1 MKIKNLVLSSTAA
14 LALFAISTTVANA
27 DTYTVKAGDTVSE
40 IALAHNT
47 SVSAIEKANKLAN
60 VNLIFVGDKLEVNGS
75 TTTTTSAATSAAPQ
89 SATSQATSS
98 AASTATSASAT
109 SASSQS
115 VASQASSS
123 AATSAA
129 SSSATSSAATSSAA
143 TSSTASSAATSSVAT
158 SAASSASSTSSAASQ
173 ASSTAST
180 TSQAASSSAS
190 STSTTSS
197 YTGSNLKSYVLSQ
210 MQSRT
215 GVSASTWNTI
225 ITRESG
231 WNTTVK
237 NSTSGAYGLFQNMH
251 ISSGSVEDQV
261 NAAVSLYN
269 AQGMAA
275 WAL

>member
-27 DTYTVKAGDTVSE
+27 DTYTVKAGDTVSA
-40 IALAHNT
+40 IAQAHNT

-60 VNLIFVGDKLEVNGS
+60 VNLIFIGDKLEVNGTT

-115 VASQASSS
+115 AASQ
-123 AATSAA
+123 
-129 SSSATSSAATSSAA
+129 
-143 TSSTASSAATSSVAT
+143 ATSSVAT
-158 SAASSASSTSSAASQ
+158 SAASSASSTQSAASQ
-173 ASSTAST
+173 ASSSAAT
-180 TSQAASSSAS
+180 TSQASSSATS
-190 STSTTSS
+190 SAASSTASTTSTTSS

-225 ITRESG
+225 ITRESN
-231 WNTTVK
+231 WNSTVK

>member
-27 DTYTVKAGDTVSE
+27 DTYTVKAGDTVSA
-40 IALAHNT
+40 IAQAHNT

-60 VNLIFVGDKLEVNGS
+60 VNLIFIGDKLEVNGTT

-115 VASQASSS
+115 VASQA
-123 AATSAA
+123 
-129 SSSATSSAATSSAA
+129 TSSAATSSAA
-143 TSSTASSAATSSVAT
+143 SQATSSVAT
-158 SAASSASSTSSAASQ
+158 SAASSASSTQSAASQ
-173 ASSTAST
+173 ASSSAAT
-180 TSQAASSSAS
+180 TSQASSSATSSAAS
-190 STSTTSS
+190 STASTTSS

-225 ITRESG
+225 ITRESN
-231 WNTTVK
+231 WNSTVK

>member
-27 DTYTVKAGDTVSE
+27 DTYTVKAGDTVSA
-40 IALAHNT
+40 IAQAHNT

-60 VNLIFVGDKLEVNGS
+60 VNLIFIGDKLEVNGTI

-98 AASTATSASAT
+98 AALTATSASAT

-115 VASQASSS
+115 FASQ
-123 AATSAA
+123 
-129 SSSATSSAATSSAA
+129 ATSSAATSSAA
-143 TSSTASSAATSSVAT
+143 SQATSSVAT
-158 SAASSASSTSSAASQ
+158 SAASSASSTQSAASQ
-173 ASSTAST
+173 ASSS
-180 TSQAASSSAS
+180 ASSSAAS
-190 STSTTSS
+190 STASTTSTTSS

-225 ITRESG
+225 ITRESN
-231 WNTTVK
+231 WNSTVK

>member
-27 DTYTVKAGDTVSE
+27 DTYTVKAGDTVSA
-40 IALAHNT
+40 IAQAHNT

-60 VNLIFVGDKLEVNGS
+60 VNLIFIGDKLEVNGTT

-89 SATSQATSS
+89 SATSQ

-115 VASQASSS
+115 VASQV
-123 AATSAA
+123 
-129 SSSATSSAATSSAA
+129 TSSAATSSAA
-143 TSSTASSAATSSVAT
+143 SQATSSVAT
-158 SAASSASSTSSAASQ
+158 SAASSASSTQSAASQ
-173 ASSTAST
+173 ASSSAAT
-180 TSQAASSSAS
+180 TSQASSSATS
-190 STSTTSS
+190 SAASSTASTTSTTSS

-225 ITRESG
+225 ITRESN
-231 WNTTVK
+231 WNSTVK

>member
-27 DTYTVKAGDTVSE
+27 DTYTVKAGDTVSA
-40 IALAHNT
+40 IAQAHNT

-60 VNLIFVGDKLEVNGS
+60 VNLIFIGDKLEVNGTT

-115 VASQASSS
+115 FASQ
-123 AATSAA
+123 
-129 SSSATSSAATSSAA
+129 ATSSAATSSAA
-143 TSSTASSAATSSVAT
+143 SQATSSVAT
-158 SAASSASSTSSAASQ
+158 SAASSASSTQSAASQ
-173 ASSTAST
+173 ASSSATT
-180 TSQAASSSAS
+180 TSQASSSAS
-190 STSTTSS
+190 SSAASSTASTTSTTSS

-225 ITRESG
+225 ITRESN
-231 WNTTVK
+231 WNSTVK

>member
-27 DTYTVKAGDTVSE
+27 DTYTVKAGDTVSA
-40 IALAHNT
+40 IAQAHNT

-60 VNLIFVGDKLEVNGS
+60 VNLIFIGDKLEVNGTT

-115 VASQASSS
+115 VASQATSS
-123 AATSAA
+123 T
-129 SSSATSSAATSSAA
+129 ATSSAASQ
-143 TSSTASSAATSSVAT
+143 ATSSVAT
-158 SAASSASSTSSAASQ
+158 SAASSASSTQSAASQ
-173 ASSTAST
+173 ASSSAAT
-180 TSQAASSSAS
+180 TSQASSSATS
-190 STSTTSS
+190 SAASSTTSTTSS

-225 ITRESG
+225 ITRESN

>member
-27 DTYTVKAGDTVSE
+27 DTYTVKAGDTVSA
-40 IALAHNT
+40 IAQAHNT

-60 VNLIFVGDKLEVNGS
+60 VNLIFIGDKLEVNGT

-115 VASQASSS
+115 VASQA
-123 AATSAA
+123 
-129 SSSATSSAATSSAA
+129 TSSAATSSAA
-143 TSSTASSAATSSVAT
+143 SQATSSVAT
-158 SAASSASSTSSAASQ
+158 SAASSASSTQSAASQ
-173 ASSTAST
+173 ASSSAAT
-180 TSQAASSSAS
+180 TSQASSSATS
-190 STSTTSS
+190 SAASSTASTTSTTSS

-225 ITRESG
+225 ITRESN
-231 WNTTVK
+231 WNSTVK

>member
-27 DTYTVKAGDTVSE
+27 DTYTVKAGDTVSA
-40 IALAHNT
+40 IAQAHNT

-60 VNLIFVGDKLEVNGS
+60 VNLIFIGDKLEVNGTT

-115 VASQASSS
+115 VASQA
-123 AATSAA
+123 
-129 SSSATSSAATSSAA
+129 
-143 TSSTASSAATSSVAT
+143 TSSVAT
-158 SAASSASSTSSAASQ
+158 SAASSASSTQSAASQ
-173 ASSTAST
+173 ASSSAAT
-180 TSQAASSSAS
+180 TSQASSSATS
-190 STSTTSS
+190 SAASSTASTTSTTSS

-210 MQSRT
+210 MQSQT

-225 ITRESG
+225 ITRESN
-231 WNTTVK
+231 WNSTVK

>member
-14 LALFAISTTVANA
+14 LALFALSTTVANA
-27 DTYTVKAGDTVSE
+27 DTVTVKAGDTVSE
-40 IALAHNT
+40 IAQAHNT
-47 SVSAIEKANKLAN
+47 SISAIEKANNLAN
-60 VNLIFVGDKLEVNGS
+60 VNLIYVGDKLEVNGTS
-75 TTTTTSAATSAAPQ
+75 TTTATSAATSAAPQ
-89 SATSQATSS
+89 SVASQSTTS
-98 AASTATSASAT
+98 AASTTAVSASAT
-109 SASSQS
+109 SASSAAPQS

-123 AATSAA
+123 VASQA
-129 SSSATSSAATSSAA
+129 SSSATSQASQASTATSS
-143 TSSTASSAATSSVAT
+143 SSVAVQSSASQASSAATST
-158 SAASSASSTSSAASQ
+158 AASSASTSQ

-180 TSQAASSSAS
+180 
-190 STSTTSS
+190 TSTTSS

-210 MQSRT
+210 MASRT
-215 GVSASTWNTI
+215 GESAEYWNTI

-231 WNTTVK
+231 WNTTIK

-269 AQGMAA
+269 AQGKQA

>member
-27 DTYTVKAGDTVSE
+27 DTYTVKAGDTVSA
-40 IALAHNT
+40 IAQAHNT

-60 VNLIFVGDKLEVNGS
+60 VNLIFIGDKLEVNGTT

-98 AASTATSASAT
+98 VASTATSASAT

-115 VASQASSS
+115 VASQA
-123 AATSAA
+123 
-129 SSSATSSAATSSAA
+129 TSSAATSSAA
-143 TSSTASSAATSSVAT
+143 SQATSSVAT
-158 SAASSASSTSSAASQ
+158 SAASSASSTQSAASQ
-173 ASSTAST
+173 ASSSAATTSQVSSSATSSAASSTAST
-180 TSQAASSSAS
+180 TA
-190 STSTTSS
+190 SS

-225 ITRESG
+225 ITRESN
-231 WNTTVK
+231 WNSTVK

>member
-27 DTYTVKAGDTVSE
+27 DTYTVKAGDTVSA
-40 IALAHNT
+40 IAQAHNT

-60 VNLIFVGDKLEVNGS
+60 VNLIFIGDKLEVNGTT

-89 SATSQATSS
+89 SATSQ

-115 VASQASSS
+115 VASQA
-123 AATSAA
+123 
-129 SSSATSSAATSSAA
+129 TSSAATSSAA
-143 TSSTASSAATSSVAT
+143 SQATSSVAT
-158 SAASSASSTSSAASQ
+158 SAASSASSTQSAASQ
-173 ASSTAST
+173 ASSSAAT
-180 TSQAASSSAS
+180 TSQASSSATS
-190 STSTTSS
+190 SAASSTASTTSTTSS

-225 ITRESG
+225 ITRESN
-231 WNTTVK
+231 WNSTVK

>member
-27 DTYTVKAGDTVSE
+27 DTYTVKAGDTVSA
-40 IALAHNT
+40 IAQAHNT

-60 VNLIFVGDKLEVNGS
+60 VNLIFIGDKLEVNGTT

-98 AASTATSASAT
+98 VASTATSASAT

-115 VASQASSS
+115 AASQ
-123 AATSAA
+123 
-129 SSSATSSAATSSAA
+129 
-143 TSSTASSAATSSVAT
+143 ATSSVAT
-158 SAASSASSTSSAASQ
+158 SAASSASSTQSAASQ
-173 ASSTAST
+173 ASSSAAT
-180 TSQAASSSAS
+180 TSQASSSATS
-190 STSTTSS
+190 SAASSTASTTSTTSS

-225 ITRESG
+225 ITRESN
-231 WNTTVK
+231 WNSTVK

>member
-75 TTTTTSAATSAAPQ
+75 TTTTTTAATSAAPQ

-129 SSSATSSAATSSAA
+129 SSSATSS
-143 TSSTASSAATSSVAT
+143 VAT

-173 ASSTAST
+173 ASSAAST

>member
-27 DTYTVKAGDTVSE
+27 DTYTVKAGDTVSA
-40 IALAHNT
+40 IAQAHNT

-60 VNLIFVGDKLEVNGS
+60 VNLIFIGDKLEVNGTT

-115 VASQASSS
+115 VASQA
-123 AATSAA
+123 T
-129 SSSATSSAATSSAA
+129 SSATSSATTSSAA
-143 TSSTASSAATSSVAT
+143 SQATSSVAT
-158 SAASSASSTSSAASQ
+158 SAASSASSTQSAASQ
-173 ASSTAST
+173 ASSSAAT
-180 TSQAASSSAS
+180 TSQASSSATS
-190 STSTTSS
+190 SAASSTTSTTSS

-225 ITRESG
+225 ITRESN
-231 WNTTVK
+231 WNSTVK

>member
-27 DTYTVKAGDTVSE
+27 DTYTVKAGDTVSA
-40 IALAHNT
+40 IAQAHNT

-60 VNLIFVGDKLEVNGS
+60 VNLIFIGDKLEVNGTT

-89 SATSQATSS
+89 SATSQANSS

-115 VASQASSS
+115 VASQATSS
-123 AATSAA
+123 AT
-129 SSSATSSAATSSAA
+129 TSSAASQ
-143 TSSTASSAATSSVAT
+143 ATSSVAT
-158 SAASSASSTSSAASQ
+158 SAASSASSTQSAASQ
-173 ASSTAST
+173 ASSSATSSAASSTAST
-180 TSQAASSSAS
+180 
-190 STSTTSS
+190 TSTTSS

-225 ITRESG
+225 ITRESN
-231 WNTTVK
+231 WNSTVK

>member
-129 SSSATSSAATSSAA
+129 SSSATSS
-143 TSSTASSAATSSVAT
+143 TASSAATSSVAT

-173 ASSTAST
+173 ASSAAST

-261 NAAVSLYN
+261 NAAVSLYK

>member
-27 DTYTVKAGDTVSE
+27 DTYTVKAGDTVSA
-40 IALAHNT
+40 IAQAHNT

-60 VNLIFVGDKLEVNGS
+60 VNLIFIGDKLEVNGTT

-115 VASQASSS
+115 VASQA
-123 AATSAA
+123 T
-129 SSSATSSAATSSAA
+129 TSSAASQ
-143 TSSTASSAATSSVAT
+143 ATSSVAT
-158 SAASSASSTSSAASQ
+158 SAASSASSTQSAASQ
-173 ASSTAST
+173 ASSSAAT
-180 TSQAASSSAS
+180 TSQASSSATS
-190 STSTTSS
+190 SAASSTASTTSTTSS

-225 ITRESG
+225 ITRESN
-231 WNTTVK
+231 WNSTVK
-237 NSTSGAYGLFQNMH
+237 NSTSSGAYGLFQNMH

>member
-27 DTYTVKAGDTVSE
+27 DTYTVKAGDTVSA
-40 IALAHNT
+40 IAQAHNT

-60 VNLIFVGDKLEVNGS
+60 VNLIFIGDKLEVNGTT

-115 VASQASSS
+115 VASQA
-123 AATSAA
+123 
-129 SSSATSSAATSSAA
+129 
-143 TSSTASSAATSSVAT
+143 TSSVAT
-158 SAASSASSTSSAASQ
+158 SAASSASSTQSAASQ
-173 ASSTAST
+173 ASSSAAT
-180 TSQAASSSAS
+180 TSQASSSATS
-190 STSTTSS
+190 SATSSTASTTSTTSS

-225 ITRESG
+225 ITRESN
-231 WNTTVK
+231 WNSTVK

>member
-27 DTYTVKAGDTVSE
+27 DTYTVKAGDTVSA
-40 IALAHNT
+40 IAQAHNT

-60 VNLIFVGDKLEVNGS
+60 VNLIFIGDKLEVNGTT

-115 VASQASSS
+115 VASQATSSATTSSAASQASSS
-123 AATSAA
+123 AATTSQA
-129 SSSATSSAATSSAA
+129 SSSATSSAA
-143 TSSTASSAATSSVAT
+143 
-158 SAASSASSTSSAASQ
+158 
-173 ASSTAST
+173 SSTAST
-180 TSQAASSSAS
+180 
-190 STSTTSS
+190 TSTTSS

-225 ITRESG
+225 ITRESN
-231 WNTTVK
+231 WNSTVK

>member
-27 DTYTVKAGDTVSE
+27 DTYTVKAGDTVSA
-40 IALAHNT
+40 IAQAHNT

-60 VNLIFVGDKLEVNGS
+60 VNLIFIGDKLEVNGTT

-98 AASTATSASAT
+98 VASTATSASAT

-115 VASQASSS
+115 VASQA
-123 AATSAA
+123 
-129 SSSATSSAATSSAA
+129 
-143 TSSTASSAATSSVAT
+143 TSSVAT
-158 SAASSASSTSSAASQ
+158 SAASSASSTQSAASQ
-173 ASSTAST
+173 ASSSAATTSQVSSSATSSAASSTAST
-180 TSQAASSSAS
+180 
-190 STSTTSS
+190 TSTTSS

-225 ITRESG
+225 ITRESN
-231 WNTTVK
+231 WNSTVK

>member
-1 MKIKNLVLSSTAA
+1 
-14 LALFAISTTVANA
+14 
-27 DTYTVKAGDTVSE
+27 DTVSA
-40 IALAHNT
+40 IAQAHNT

-60 VNLIFVGDKLEVNGS
+60 VNLIFIGDKLEVNGTT

-98 AASTATSASAT
+98 VASTATSASAT

-115 VASQASSS
+115 VASQATSSAATSSAASQASSS
-123 AATSAA
+123 AATTSQA
-129 SSSATSSAATSSAA
+129 SSSATSSAA
-143 TSSTASSAATSSVAT
+143 
-158 SAASSASSTSSAASQ
+158 
-173 ASSTAST
+173 SSTAST
-180 TSQAASSSAS
+180 
-190 STSTTSS
+190 TSTTSS

-225 ITRESG
+225 ITRESN
-231 WNTTVK
+231 WNSTVK

>member
-27 DTYTVKAGDTVSE
+27 DTYTVKAGDTVSA
-40 IALAHNT
+40 IAQAHNT

-60 VNLIFVGDKLEVNGS
+60 VNLIFIGDKLEVNGTT
-75 TTTTTSAATSAAPQ
+75 TTTTTSAATSATPQ

-115 VASQASSS
+115 VASQATSSAATSSAASQASSS
-123 AATSAA
+123 AATTSQA
-129 SSSATSSAATSSAA
+129 SSSATSSAA
-143 TSSTASSAATSSVAT
+143 
-158 SAASSASSTSSAASQ
+158 
-173 ASSTAST
+173 SSTAST
-180 TSQAASSSAS
+180 
-190 STSTTSS
+190 TSTTSS

-225 ITRESG
+225 ITRESN
-231 WNTTVK
+231 WNSTVK

>member
-27 DTYTVKAGDTVSE
+27 DTYTVKAGDTVSA
-40 IALAHNT
+40 IAQAHNT

-60 VNLIFVGDKLEVNGS
+60 VNLIFIGDKLEVNGTT

-123 AATSAA
+123 AATTSQA
-129 SSSATSSAATSSAA
+129 SSSATSSAA
-143 TSSTASSAATSSVAT
+143 
-158 SAASSASSTSSAASQ
+158 
-173 ASSTAST
+173 SSTAST
-180 TSQAASSSAS
+180 
-190 STSTTSS
+190 TSTTSS

-225 ITRESG
+225 ITRESN
-231 WNTTVK
+231 WNSTVK

>member
-27 DTYTVKAGDTVSE
+27 DTYTVKAGDTVSA
-40 IALAHNT
+40 IAQAHNT

-60 VNLIFVGDKLEVNGS
+60 VNLIFIGDKLEVNGTT

-115 VASQASSS
+115 AASQASSS
-123 AATSAA
+123 AATTSQA
-129 SSSATSSAATSSAA
+129 SSSATSSAA
-143 TSSTASSAATSSVAT
+143 
-158 SAASSASSTSSAASQ
+158 
-173 ASSTAST
+173 SSTAST
-180 TSQAASSSAS
+180 
-190 STSTTSS
+190 TSTTSS

-225 ITRESG
+225 ITRESN
-231 WNTTVK
+231 WNSTVK

>member
-27 DTYTVKAGDTVSE
+27 DTYTVKAGDTVSA
-40 IALAHNT
+40 IAQAHNT

-60 VNLIFVGDKLEVNGS
+60 VNLIFIGDKLEVNGTT

-98 AASTATSASAT
+98 TATSASAT

-115 VASQASSS
+115 VASQA
-123 AATSAA
+123 
-129 SSSATSSAATSSAA
+129 TSSAATSSAA
-143 TSSTASSAATSSVAT
+143 SQATSSVAT
-158 SAASSASSTSSAASQ
+158 SAASSASSTQSAASQ
-173 ASSTAST
+173 ASSAAAT
-180 TSQAASSSAS
+180 TSQASSSATS
-190 STSTTSS
+190 SAASSTTSTTSS

-225 ITRESG
+225 ITRESN
-231 WNTTVK
+231 WNSTVK

>member
-27 DTYTVKAGDTVSE
+27 DTYTVKAGDTVSA
-40 IALAHNT
+40 IAQAHNT

-60 VNLIFVGDKLEVNGS
+60 VNLIFIGDKLEVNGTT

-115 VASQASSS
+115 VASQA
-123 AATSAA
+123 
-129 SSSATSSAATSSAA
+129 TSSAATSSAA
-143 TSSTASSAATSSVAT
+143 SQATSSVAT
-158 SAASSASSTSSAASQ
+158 SAASSASSTQSAASQ
-173 ASSTAST
+173 ASSSAAT
-180 TSQAASSSAS
+180 TSQASSSATSSAAS
-190 STSTTSS
+190 STASTISS

-225 ITRESG
+225 ITRESN
-231 WNTTVK
+231 WNSTVK

>member
-27 DTYTVKAGDTVSE
+27 DTYTVKAGDTVSA
-40 IALAHNT
+40 IAQAHNT

-60 VNLIFVGDKLEVNGS
+60 VNLIFIGDKLEVNGTT

-115 VASQASSS
+115 VASQA
-123 AATSAA
+123 
-129 SSSATSSAATSSAA
+129 TSSAATSSAA
-143 TSSTASSAATSSVAT
+143 SQATSSVAT
-158 SAASSASSTSSAASQ
+158 SAASSASSTQSAASQ
-173 ASSTAST
+173 ASSSAAT
-180 TSQAASSSAS
+180 TSQASSSATS
-190 STSTTSS
+190 SAASSTTSTTSS

-225 ITRESG
+225 ITRESN
-231 WNTTVK
+231 WNSTVK